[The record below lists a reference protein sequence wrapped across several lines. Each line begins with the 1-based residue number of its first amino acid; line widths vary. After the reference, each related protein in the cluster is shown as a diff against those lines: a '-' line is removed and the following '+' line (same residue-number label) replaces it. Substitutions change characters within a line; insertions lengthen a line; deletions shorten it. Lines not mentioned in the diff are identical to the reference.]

1 MYIALLI
8 NFKLLRRKREERR
21 GDDGEWFFVTRNIEV
36 KEKINPSTRMI
47 ITMMTIIWWWWWSA
61 FPDGELF
68 ARAFTLRTPYW
79 NLYDSQFHRCLQIF
93 PRIFVYI
100 PRSIRFSPSCIS
112 NYEFVAA
119 NCKLASISNGKR
131 KKKSINGELFFNCI
145 PRMFAERRR
154 VLLFCFFFSDRTSE
168 AKFVAAGTERSNQS
182 WLPSSMMMNGR
193 R

>member
-47 ITMMTIIWWWWWSA
+47 ITMMTITMMMISLSRWRAIRSRVHSTYA
-61 FPDGELF
+61 ILEFVRFSIPSLF
-68 ARAFTLRTPYW
+68 ANFSP
-79 NLYDSQFHRCLQIF
+79 
-93 PRIFVYI
+93 IFVHI

-154 VLLFCFFFSDRTSE
+154 VLLFVFFF
-168 AKFVAAGTERSNQS
+168 GSNE
-182 WLPSSMMMNGR
+182 
-193 R
+193 

>member
-47 ITMMTIIWWWWWSA
+47 ITMMTITMMMISLSRWRAIRSRVHSTYA
-61 FPDGELF
+61 ILEFVRFSIPSLF
-68 ARAFTLRTPYW
+68 A
-79 NLYDSQFHRCLQIF
+79 N
-93 PRIFVYI
+93 
-100 PRSIRFSPSCIS
+100 FSPNICIYS
-112 NYEFVAA
+112 SIDTIFTFVHFEFVAA
-119 NCKLASISNGKR
+119 NCKLASISNEKR

-154 VLLFCFFFSDRTSE
+154 VLLFVFFFRIERVKQNSSRLAPNDQIKADCLRLWWWTGEDR
-168 AKFVAAGTERSNQS
+168 
-182 WLPSSMMMNGR
+182 
-193 R
+193 